1 MEFNV
6 KDIAEKFDRYLQVKG
21 LKFSG
26 IVVGGSALVL
36 LDIIDR
42 STKDFDMIE
51 DNIPQEIVDA
61 ALKFAEQENLS
72 IYWLNSG
79 PSELVK
85 HLPAHW
91 RSTIQPLY
99 SGDGLKLSTLSRDN
113 LIKAK
118 IWAYCDRTKDY
129 DDVISMLPSKG
140 ELADTQAWLSL

>member
-1 MEFNV
+1 
-6 KDIAEKFDRYLQVKG
+6 
-21 LKFSG
+21 
-26 IVVGGSALVL
+26 
-36 LDIIDR
+36 
-42 STKDFDMIE
+42 MIE

-85 HLPAHW
+85 HLPADW
-91 RSTIQPLY
+91 RSTVQPLY

-140 ELADTQAWLSL
+140 ELAETQAWLYPLDANPGWSNWVDECILKLSRGLGYE